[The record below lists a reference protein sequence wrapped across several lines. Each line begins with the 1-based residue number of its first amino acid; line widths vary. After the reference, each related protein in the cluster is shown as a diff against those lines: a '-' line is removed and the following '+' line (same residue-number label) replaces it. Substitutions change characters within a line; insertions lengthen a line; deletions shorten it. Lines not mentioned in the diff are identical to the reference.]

1 MRPRYFALVPAA
13 GGGNRFGADVPK
25 QYAPLAGQPLLAHT
39 LRALAES
46 TPILRTY
53 VVLAP
58 DDRRYAQL
66 IGKHDRIVPLMCGGA
81 TRAESVHNGL
91 QLMRGEAHERD
102 WVLVH
107 DAARPCLAG
116 ADLRKLIIELG
127 DDPVGGLLAV
137 RLADTLKHADGDE
150 RVDATPPRDGL
161 WQAQTPQMFRYATLL
176 AALADASARDATDEA
191 QAIERLG
198 LRPKLVEGN
207 RSNIK
212 VTFADDLALA
222 EAILR
227 SRTTA

>member
-25 QYAPLAGQPLLAHT
+25 QYAPLAGEPLLVHT
-39 LRALAES
+39 LRALGES
-46 TPILRTY
+46 TPILRTF

-66 IGKHDRIVPLMCGGA
+66 IGERDRVTALACGGA
-81 TRAESVHNGL
+81 SRAESVRNGL

-102 WVLVH
+102 WILVH

-116 ADLRKLIIELG
+116 ADLRKLIVELG

-137 RLADTLKHADGDE
+137 PVADTLKRADTDG
-150 RVDATPPRDGL
+150 RVDATPTREGL

-176 AALADASARDATDEA
+176 AALADKSARDATDEA

-198 LRPKLVEGN
+198 LRPRLVEGS